1 METVPEITFRQATRA
16 DNDAITSIID
26 ARIRWFTENGMH
38 QWNETGYRE
47 AYPDSYFLARIE
59 AGEMFVLETEGEI
72 AGIAGLFGSDGRWD
86 DDDSYLYLHHLAT
99 LPRHSGIGSLI
110 LEEAERYA
118 ADRGFLG
125 IRLDCQKDNAKLNRF
140 YESRG
145 YEAAGEIR
153 EGSYTGVKRQKSFR
167 AEK

>member
-1 METVPEITFRQATRA
+1 MFRQAVR
-16 DNDAITSIID
+16 NDTNAITGIID
-26 ARIRWFTENGMH
+26 ARIKWFTENGLH

-47 AYPDSYFLARIE
+47 VYSDSYFLARIE
-59 AGEMFVLETEGEI
+59 AGEMFVLETGGEI
-72 AGIAGLFGSDGRWD
+72 AGVAGLFCSDGRWD

-118 ADRGFLG
+118 ADKGFLG
-125 IRLDCQKDNAKLNRF
+125 IRLDCQKDNTKLNRF
-140 YESRG
+140 YEIRG

-153 EGSYTGVKRQKSFR
+153 EGSYTGVKRQKSFH
-167 AEK
+167 AENDYRRL